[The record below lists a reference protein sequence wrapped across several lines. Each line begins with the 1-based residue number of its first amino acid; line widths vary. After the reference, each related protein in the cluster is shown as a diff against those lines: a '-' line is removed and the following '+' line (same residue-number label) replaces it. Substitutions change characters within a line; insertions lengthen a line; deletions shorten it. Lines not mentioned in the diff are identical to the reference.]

1 MSTLQLLR
9 DGHQGLARA
18 ACLLGGV
25 VWGVYWIP
33 LRAIDAV
40 GISGAWATAVFHIV
54 PAMLLL
60 PLVWHRRAQLQTG
73 GASLQAVGA
82 SLGLAM
88 MLYSTAF
95 LYTDVVHAVL
105 LYYLTPIWSTLLA
118 RAWLKEQI
126 TRDRVVGIV
135 LGLSGMLVILNIEQ
149 GFPWPRNIGDWMALG
164 SGIVW
169 AIAANLMRRYPEHSV
184 PEVASMWFLWCSAL
198 AVIAA
203 LSLQGTTALPPP
215 GILVSI
221 LPWLLPTVLLLVLPG
236 YLAITWGT
244 PQLNPGTVGL
254 LFMTE
259 ISVGAV
265 SAALLT
271 EEAFGI
277 REITGIVLISLA
289 GLAEVLLPAARRLGR
304 SFSSDN

>member
-9 DGHQGLARA
+9 EGHQGLARV
-18 ACLLGGV
+18 ACLLGGA
-25 VWGVYWIP
+25 VWGIFWIP
-33 LRAIDAV
+33 LRAVDAV
-40 GISGAWATAVFHIV
+40 GISGAWATAVFHII
-54 PAMLLL
+54 PAMILL
-60 PLVWHRRAQLQTG
+60 PLVLHRRTQLRAG
-73 GASLQAVGA
+73 GTSLQAIGA

-88 MLYSTAF
+88 LLYSTAL

-126 TRDRVVGIV
+126 TRDRMAGIV

-149 GFPWPRNIGDWMALG
+149 SFPWPRNIGDWMALG
-164 SGIVW
+164 SGIIW

-203 LSLQGTTALPPP
+203 LSLQGATVLPPP

-221 LPWLLPTVLLLVLPG
+221 LPWLLPTVLLLVLPA

-244 PQLNPGTVGL
+244 PQLNPGTAGL
-254 LFMTE
+254 LYMTE
-259 ISVGAV
+259 ISVGAI

-271 EEAFGI
+271 AEAFGL
-277 REITGIVLISLA
+277 REIVGVFLISLA

>member
-1 MSTLQLLR
+1 
-9 DGHQGLARA
+9 
-18 ACLLGGV
+18 
-25 VWGVYWIP
+25 
-33 LRAIDAV
+33 
-40 GISGAWATAVFHIV
+40 
-54 PAMLLL
+54 MLLL

-221 LPWLLPTVLLLVLPG
+221 LPWLLPIVLLLVLPG

-304 SFSSDN
+304 SGSADN